1 MGNRQIKFVYALEG
15 GAWARSLLFLILPA
29 LVCWSTPYT
38 LEHSLTGEETVRL
51 SGHVYEFEVGWG
63 ASEPEEIDSMEPYTL
78 LDPVFAYLELRAEY
92 QSGESVMMLEE
103 GSLLS
108 SGWRRAAW
116 FGEYF
121 SEFFPWVYHQNLGW
135 LYVAQKNEEGV
146 WFFHERMGWVWSTPS
161 DFPYLYMMNRTEW
174 TYAHQNSSKP
184 TLYDFNRR
192 EWFELYAK
200 YRVSANTNPS
210 QGGYVSGM
218 GEFYRWEEVTLDAQ
232 AFDGFVFDHWSGD
245 LQGENSQRVLEVL
258 SDINVVANFR
268 ELPVVTPPPVEEVEP
283 PVPDEPASV
292 NDLLEEVVEM
302 KNISEKTKKKALA
315 EILLYGKVRSTGL
328 NLNQK

>member
-1 MGNRQIKFVYALEG
+1 MKEFFGFIFFQVIIPVKVVCFC
-15 GAWARSLLFLILPA
+15 LFSFYLKA
-29 LVCWSTPYT
+29 NPYT

-63 ASEPEEIDSMEPYTL
+63 ASEPEEIDSREPYTL

-161 DFPYLYMMNRTEW
+161 DFPYLYMINRTDW

-268 ELPVVTPPPVEEVEP
+268 ELPVVTPPPVEVEP